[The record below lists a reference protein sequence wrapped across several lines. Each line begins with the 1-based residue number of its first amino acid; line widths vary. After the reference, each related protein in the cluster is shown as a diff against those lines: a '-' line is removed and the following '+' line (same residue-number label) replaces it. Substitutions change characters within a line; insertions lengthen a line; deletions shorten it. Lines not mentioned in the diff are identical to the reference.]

1 MNLSNYIWPF
11 LLALNTMIFSSNHS
25 IECAISTR
33 NWSFTA
39 FKCYQSNILYYT
51 QQSWLG
57 KTRWQTK
64 RDHLKT
70 YWITKDLIYSES
82 SKLKFTTATGLEPTT
97 TSTFVAVWLSG
108 WMFVYQLSGCGFES
122 SWLKLQISRLL
133 RASSSLTFRQL

>member
-39 FKCYQSNILYYT
+39 FKCYQSNILYCT

-82 SKLKFTTATGLEPTT
+82 SKLTFTTATGLEPTT
-97 TSTFVAVWLSG
+97 TSTFVHKRTLSHLAKLASLAKWLSVRL
-108 WMFVYQLSGCGFES
+108 WIKWLWVRLQL
-122 SWLKLQISRLL
+122 
-133 RASSSLTFRQL
+133 T